1 MPDQRSLHV
10 AIDALVGSHAARVR
24 AFDTASFLSAG
35 VDPFRLA
42 FNVAMHGEKDAIRH
56 EVQHKLEM
64 ALENDFGSFHEQY
77 LGHCSRAPRGT
88 RWRVVPR
95 GEIPGVDLANEGE
108 AIYLQLKSK
117 HNSMNSSSAKR
128 LAQELRA
135 LKSRRPQ
142 ATVGCAWVVAT
153 RDRPCNGEAE
163 VAAVGATLKG
173 KAVYDF
179 VTGQPGEMDAVV
191 RLLPSMLA
199 DAMRRHRLAEQL
211 DEIATA
217 VHGDLAR
224 MARRHG
230 QTIVELIYNRS
241 VS

>member
-1 MPDQRSLHV
+1 MPDLRSLHAAV
-10 AIDALVGSHAARVR
+10 DALVASHAARVR
-24 AFDTASFLSAG
+24 AFDTGAFLSAG

-42 FNVAMHGEKDAIRH
+42 FNVAMHGAPDAIRH

-64 ALENDFGSFHEQY
+64 ALENDFGSFHEEY
-77 LGHCSRAPRGT
+77 LGNCTRAPRGS

-95 GEIPGVDLANEGE
+95 GQVPGVDLANDSEG
-108 AIYLQLKSK
+108 IYLQLKSK

-135 LKSRRPQ
+135 LKARRPH

-153 RDRPCNGEAE
+153 TDRPCNGEGE
-163 VAAVGATLKG
+163 IAAVGAVLKG

-179 VTGQPGEMDAVV
+179 VTGRSGDMDEVV
-191 RLLPSMLA
+191 ALLPGLMA
-199 DAMRRHRLAEQL
+199 DAIRRHRLAEEIDNIAARVHADL
-211 DEIATA
+211 DR
-217 VHGDLAR
+217 LAR
-224 MARRHG
+224 RSG
-230 QTIVELIYNRS
+230 YSIVEFIYNRS